1 MRKNHLYLA
10 IFALLSFSTFSLG
23 QTIELGLETASNIA
37 LENNLQYKL
46 AKEAL
51 SKSAA
56 QVTEA
61 RGGMLPSM
69 SAFSQYQR
77 AWELPT
83 VIFDDPFS
91 GGKIEFKMGTAHS
104 IVYGLSFQQ
113 PLFVGGAIW
122 SGYKMAK
129 SGQAIAQAQLDA
141 TKQNVLLQV
150 TSAYYG
156 FLFSK
161 SVVSVMEQALET
173 AKENLDQVNKI
184 KSVGQASDF
193 DVLRAEVQVANLEP
207 GLISTKN
214 NTKIAE
220 SQLLMVLGMENN
232 KKVIPTDALQYQPH
246 GFGEFS
252 LEELYDRAI
261 QNRADIKIMDEQKRI
276 MQKQVTLARSALM
289 PSIMF
294 GTNYQYQGQRDDFSF
309 TQDDFFNS
317 FNSSLSFSLPLFTG
331 FKTTGKIQQAK
342 AGVRESGYKIEALY
356 NAVQL
361 EVEIAYLAINE
372 KEQAVATQDKII
384 DQAEEALRLARL
396 RYAEG
401 VSTQLDVMNSESAL
415 NQARMNY
422 QQSLFDYNVAIA
434 QLKKALNE
442 L

>member
-1 MRKNHLYLA
+1 MIDL
-10 IFALLSFSTFSLG
+10 
-23 QTIELGLETASNIA
+23 
-37 LENNLQYKL
+37 
-46 AKEAL
+46 
-51 SKSAA
+51 
-56 QVTEA
+56 
-61 RGGMLPSM
+61 
-69 SAFSQYQR
+69 
-77 AWELPT
+77 
-83 VIFDDPFS
+83 
-91 GGKIEFKMGTAHS
+91 
-104 IVYGLSFQQ
+104 
-113 PLFVGGAIW
+113 
-122 SGYKMAK
+122 
-129 SGQAIAQAQLDA
+129 
-141 TKQNVLLQV
+141 
-150 TSAYYG
+150 
-156 FLFSK
+156 
-161 SVVSVMEQALET
+161 
-173 AKENLDQVNKI
+173 
-184 KSVGQASDF
+184 
-193 DVLRAEVQVANLEP
+193 
-207 GLISTKN
+207 
-214 NTKIAE
+214 
-220 SQLLMVLGMENN
+220 
-232 KKVIPTDALQYQPH
+232 
-246 GFGEFS
+246 
-252 LEELYDRAI
+252 
-261 QNRADIKIMDEQKRI
+261 DEQKRI

-361 EVEIAYLAINE
+361 EVETAYLAITE

-401 VSTQLDVMNSESAL
+401 VSTQLDVMNSEGAL